1 MASLLANSLH
11 FVTRGIVPRHNGR
24 DVAHVF
30 QSRTSLY
37 CVHREVLTLQGAPV
51 SKSCLVAFRHHKHA
65 EKVRTALMEYQ
76 RKGRVIDGLVEAD
89 GSMQFPC
96 TRGRPI
102 MPLDITAGRM
112 DDLERECLMN
122 FFDLWLVVDVDNVLD
137 YPSQKQTVAE
147 RDNVDFDTQKTM
159 VLNIYEYT
167 TTEPPSRS
175 MMNHQLE
182 RLLRG

>member
-1 MASLLANSLH
+1 
-11 FVTRGIVPRHNGR
+11 
-24 DVAHVF
+24 
-30 QSRTSLY
+30 
-37 CVHREVLTLQGAPV
+37 
-51 SKSCLVAFRHHKHA
+51 
-65 EKVRTALMEYQ
+65 
-76 RKGRVIDGLVEAD
+76 
-89 GSMQFPC
+89 
-96 TRGRPI
+96 